1 MKLFSVLTL
10 SAALA
15 VPCFANSLVSNS
27 PIIAFPKGNASPV
40 TAYSPI
46 AFPKAWHHRGGLQ
59 PHRLSEEQWHHR
71 DLL

>member
-27 PIIAFPKGNASPV
+27 PTSSVSKGQEL
-40 TAYSPI
+40 
-46 AFPKAWHHRGGLQ
+46 R
-59 PHRLSEEQWHHR
+59 
-71 DLL
+71 